1 MGGDVSARF
10 DPIPA
15 TAHVVYAVVLF
26 PIYLTI
32 PSNTILAD
40 HVISPEGDRLSKRRY
55 LVAGFLLTGLV
66 C

>member
-1 MGGDVSARF
+1 MGGDASARF

-15 TAHVVYAVVLF
+15 TAHLVYAVVLF

-40 HVISPEGDRLSKRRY
+40 HVISPEGDRLSK
-55 LVAGFLLTGLV
+55 
-66 C
+66 